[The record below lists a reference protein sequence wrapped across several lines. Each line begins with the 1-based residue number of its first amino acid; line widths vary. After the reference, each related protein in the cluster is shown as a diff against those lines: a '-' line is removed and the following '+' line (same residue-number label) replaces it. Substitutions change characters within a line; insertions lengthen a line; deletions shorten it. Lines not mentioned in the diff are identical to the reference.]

1 MALNPQYE
9 EIGKGFVTQ
18 YYAMFDDPMQRP
30 NLVNLY
36 NVSGGA
42 PPRSGF
48 GWNRGWESCGIRV
61 LLSAVGQVVLTS
73 TFLLFFLLRC
83 WVEQQEGKEEFSA
96 LPYLLLS
103 YIRENDVRVTL
114 ALNHFSFAHSL
125 FVKLFLANFGRSI
138 S

>member
-73 TFLLFFLLRC
+73 TFLPSFCCGAGWNNKREKRNFLHCLIYFFR
-83 WVEQQEGKEEFSA
+83 
-96 LPYLLLS
+96 
-103 YIRENDVRVTL
+103 T
-114 ALNHFSFAHSL
+114 FAKTTSE
-125 FVKLFLANFGRSI
+125 
-138 S
+138 